1 MTLYVNS
8 VGGLFVLI
16 TSYMN
21 MDEKGVL
28 TTCYT
33 NTSTTTTDNKANILL
48 AKKFVTALQVCI
60 LCHIDSMCVICIY
73 IGIHG

>member
-1 MTLYVNS
+1 MSLYVIS
-8 VGGLFVLI
+8 IGGLFVLF

-33 NTSTTTTDNKANILL
+33 NNSTATTVTTTSTDNKASILL

-60 LCHIDSMCVICIY
+60 L
-73 IGIHG
+73 